1 MQILKRYDTKDLIYK
16 TETDSQRTNLQ
27 LLGREGWGKG
37 TVREFGMDM
46 NTLLYLMDNQQGPTV

>member
-27 LLGREGWGKG
+27 LPGREGWGKG